1 MSVTTPMLG
10 LGLPQSPWTS
20 FWRDSSMI
28 TKKYICHNIPDALES
43 KCAKCTDAQKKL
55 VRKSSRHMKEHN
67 PDEWKQLI
75 DHFDPEGKYSET
87 FEMFLSSED

>member
-1 MSVTTPMLG
+1 MPNFLATSELGFFPTCHLMSVTTPMLG
-10 LGLPQSPWTS
+10 LGLPQN
-20 FWRDSSMI
+20 
-28 TKKYICHNIPDALES
+28 NIPDALES